1 MGSLLHKTWDV
12 IIAMIIRWA
21 LHDYKDF
28 LAWLFTFRGT
38 AGTLVWGSYF
48 FPFAHINSVCCTVL
62 VLLYYVLKIINFII
76 KMLMCLIFWA
86 LFATPPFCF
95 LQFQPYCVNLT
106 QVLCFT

>member
-38 AGTLVWGSYF
+38 AGTLVWGSYYNY
-48 FPFAHINSVCCTVL
+48 INSVCWTVL
-62 VLLYYVLKIINFII
+62 KCI
-76 KMLMCLIFWA
+76 KD
-86 LFATPPFCF
+86 
-95 LQFQPYCVNLT
+95 N
-106 QVLCFT
+106 